1 MNVPAGVNYW
11 KVNCMEDKYPGL
23 WQTWFLQQTV
33 AIGWPTPHYALD
45 GTTSDKSW
53 AAARAAASQVRT
65 GDRII
70 VQLSDSRVGRIGTVT
85 QVRIEDADWSPT
97 VPVDKEHP
105 NGEMGRRIDVRW
117 DLRVG
122 PVSPSAVAR
131 LPVDAR
137 FKGRALRSTIVRL
150 REGAAEKIAEALAVE
165 ANWTSV
171 HPRFASERA
180 ISEYINAFPHLL
192 EDGLR
197 PYPTVKTREFAFSD
211 KRRSDVLLLDRQ
223 GRLVIVECKQNS
235 PSEADVNQIRHY
247 MAMARKEILDP
258 KSKATIRGLLL
269 HGGSR
274 KISDAVM
281 KLAMTQPKIELVRF
295 AVSVDFASSI

>member
-1 MNVPAGVNYW
+1 MSYW
-11 KVNCMEDKYPGL
+11 KVNCMEEQYPGL

-33 AIGWPTPHYALD
+33 AIGWPTPRFALD
-45 GTTSDKSW
+45 GPTDDSSW
-53 AAARAAASQVRT
+53 AAARAAASQVRA

-85 QVRIEDADWSPT
+85 QVKIEDANWNPT
-97 VPVDKEHP
+97 VPIDKEHP
-105 NGEMGRRIDVRW
+105 EGEMGRRIEVRW
-117 DLRVG
+117 DLQVG

-131 LPVDAR
+131 LPVEAR

-150 REGAAEKIAEALAVE
+150 KEETAERIAIALADE
-165 ANWTSV
+165 ANWTAV
-171 HPRFASERA
+171 HSRFASERA
-180 ISEYINAFPHLL
+180 ISEYINSFPHLL

-223 GRLVIVECKQNS
+223 GRLVIVECKQHS
-235 PSEADVNQIRHY
+235 PSDADVSQLRHY
-247 MAMARKEILDP
+247 MTMARKEILGP
-258 KSKATIRGLLL
+258 KNRTAIRGVLV

-274 KISDAVM
+274 KIPDAVM
-281 KLAMTQPKIELVRF
+281 QLAMSEPKIELVRF
-295 AVSVDFASSI
+295 AVNVDFASSV